1 MKDIK
6 KILFLFCI
14 VSFVACSASK
24 ASMQQKNDP
33 EVFVLDAKTLEQNK
47 RKIKANDPELAAS
60 YKLLLKDADKAL
72 QWGPVSV
79 MEKKN
84 IPPSGDKHDYM
95 SLAPYHWPNPDTKDG
110 LPYIRKDGQTN
121 PEVKEYKDKEYLPK
135 LCGDVHTL
143 ALAYYFSGENKY
155 AEHAAKLMRVWFL
168 DTATKMNPNL
178 NFGQAIKGH
187 NTGRG
192 AGMIDTR
199 HFVKLIDAIGLIENS
214 RSWSDADEKGMKA
227 WFSAFLNWM
236 QTSKNGIDEMNAANN
251 HGAWYDAQRLSM
263 ALFIGDKAAANKI
276 VLNAGDRLDKQLDE
290 NGYFPKELVR
300 TISLHYS
307 AFVMEAFFNIAQMAT
322 HTDEDLWNKVTPSG
336 KSLKKAF
343 EIMLPFLSGKQEWQ
357 HPQIKPYE
365 FEESYF
371 LLENAAIQFNC
382 KSCKEEI
389 KTLAGDKAGRLRI
402 NLLYP

>member
-1 MKDIK
+1 MKGIK
-6 KILFLFCI
+6 KILFLLY
-14 VSFVACSASK
+14 VSSFVACAASK
-24 ASMQQKNDP
+24 ASVQQNNEP
-33 EVFVLDAKTLEQNK
+33 AVFVLDVKTLEKNK
-47 RKIKANDPELAAS
+47 SKIKANDPELAAS
-60 YKLLLKDADKAL
+60 YKLLLKDADKVL

-84 IPPSGDKHDYM
+84 TPPSGDKHDYM

-135 LCGDVHTL
+135 LCGDVYTL
-143 ALAYYFSGENKY
+143 ALAYFFSGENKY
-155 AEHAAKLMRVWFL
+155 AEHAATLLRVWFL
-168 DTATKMNPNL
+168 DTATRMNPNL

-199 HFVKLIDAIGLIENS
+199 HFVKLIDAIGLLQNS
-214 RSWSDADEKGMKA
+214 NNWKAADQQGMKE

-236 QTSKNGIDEMNAANN
+236 QTSKNGMDEMNATNN

-276 VLNAGDRLDKQLDE
+276 VLSAAARLDQQLDD
-290 NGYFPKELVR
+290 NGYFPKELER
-300 TISLHYS
+300 TISLHYTS
-307 AFVMEAFFNIAQMAT
+307 FVMEAFFNIAQMAE
-322 HTDEDLWNKVTPSG
+322 HTGEDLWNRVTPSG

-343 EIMLPFLSGKQEWQ
+343 ETTHPFLTGEKEWQ

-365 FEESYF
+365 TEQAYF
-371 LLENAAIQFNC
+371 LLENAALQFNC
-382 KSCKEEI
+382 KNCKDEI
-389 KTLAGDKAGRLRI
+389 KKLAGDKAGRLRI